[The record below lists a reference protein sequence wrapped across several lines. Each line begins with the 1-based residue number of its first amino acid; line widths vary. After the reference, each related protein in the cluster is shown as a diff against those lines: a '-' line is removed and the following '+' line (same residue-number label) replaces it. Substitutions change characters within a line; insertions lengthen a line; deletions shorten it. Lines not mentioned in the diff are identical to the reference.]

1 MSSHRLSIAR
11 AGAVLP
17 APASYAASVREVN
30 RGPATAA
37 LVELYTSEGCPPAWR
52 RQRHGPACVQAID
65 TEGVR

>member
-30 RGPATAA
+30 SGSATAA
-37 LVELYTSEGCPPAWR
+37 LAEFHTSEGGR
-52 RQRHGPACVQAID
+52 
-65 TEGVR
+65 